1 MFGCDVTTTDICLIH
16 LFKVNE
22 KTIKVSNQKK
32 NELSFLCDVL
42 GKNASFPFM

>member
-22 KTIKVSNQKK
+22 KTIKPEK